1 MPFKQALQLG
11 FASLE
16 VLDDFFFL
24 MQIFL
29 FATFLYSQ
37 FPFLKIEFSH
47 PHPRAGTIFGKSQP
61 EAIASQLFPALLN
74 SLLCS
79 GYKAAT
85 TGVASLLS
93 HGHRCVHSSPW
104 RVKDH

>member
-16 VLDDFFFL
+16 VLDGFFFFL

-47 PHPRAGTIFGKSQP
+47 PNPRAVTIFGKSHP

-79 GYKAAT
+79 GYKAGT
-85 TGVASLLS
+85 TGVASF
-93 HGHRCVHSSPW
+93 RVTESSE
-104 RVKDH
+104 

>member
-16 VLDDFFFL
+16 VLDGFFFL

-47 PHPRAGTIFGKSQP
+47 PNPRAVTIFGKSHP
-61 EAIASQLFPALLN
+61 EAIASQLFPALL
-74 SLLCS
+74 SVFV
-79 GYKAAT
+79 KAEA
-85 TGVASLLS
+85 L
-93 HGHRCVHSSPW
+93 
-104 RVKDH
+104 